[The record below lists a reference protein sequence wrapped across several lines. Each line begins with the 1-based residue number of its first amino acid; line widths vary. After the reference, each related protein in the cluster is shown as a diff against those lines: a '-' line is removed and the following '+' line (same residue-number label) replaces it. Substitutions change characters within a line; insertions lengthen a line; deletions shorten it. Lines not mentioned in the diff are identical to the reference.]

1 MKNNYLNLM
10 TIMLSLILLQATKL
24 LADKPKLKTVYIQGI
39 EKEQSQKDKC
49 HTKIGVIEEALKAQ
63 KEPYKIY
70 DGCKHGLS
78 LYSFAPDLMEQVD
91 SKTTIYLNAHGLR
104 IRSISLSGSDAIRHD
119 IQISSTFGD
128 PTNYVFDFLS
138 KINKP
143 LHVEL
148 YSCYSGQAI
157 DDVYALPLGSSLVT
171 HSSSGATA
179 LAELNDEEFFVSI
192 KEREDNPFSSYALT
206 ILLSAEQNSGLSVRT
221 DLGVKKFTA
230 QLPSGLCS
238 QQAIVSW
245 QKSEIERL
253 KKFYGE
259 LKEESLPEEVKEQI
273 SNAIAFI
280 EDGQKI
286 NRIQLEYLSRSQEL
300 SLLSS
305 AHKNDLAQVKCL
317 LAFGSEAR
325 TTHGNTALQI
335 ASHRGLEKMVSLLI
349 DSGADLDS
357 ADENGLTSL
366 MSACVFKYLVIVR
379 KLLAAG
385 ADVNKATKT
394 KEGST
399 PLLLSVCLPSSPASE
414 DEISV
419 VRLLIENNAIVSER
433 AKECIHQNM
442 PILDELVARK
452 LYGFGI
458 HKRMSELYK
467 LLASKLGWMGE
478 EL

>member
-1 MKNNYLNLM
+1 
-10 TIMLSLILLQATKL
+10 MLSLILLQATKL
-24 LADKPKLKTVYIQGI
+24 LADKPKLKTVYLQGI
-39 EKEQSQKDKC
+39 EKEQSQKDVC
-49 HTKIGVIEEALKAQ
+49 HTKISVIEEALKLQ
-63 KEPYKIY
+63 QEPYKIY
-70 DGCKHGLS
+70 DGCKHELS
-78 LYSFAPDLMEQVD
+78 LSRFARDLMEQVD

-104 IRSISLSGSDAIRHD
+104 MRSVSLSGSERIKHVM
-119 IQISSTFGD
+119 QISSTFGD
-128 PTNYVFDFLS
+128 PTNHVFDFLS

-157 DDVYALPLGSSLVT
+157 DDVNALPLGSSLVT
-171 HSSSGATA
+171 HSSSDAPA

-192 KEREDNPFSSYALT
+192 KEKEDNPFSSYVLT
-206 ILLSAEQNSGLSVRT
+206 ILLSAEQNNGLSVRT
-221 DLGVKKFTA
+221 NAGVKKFTT
-230 QLPSGLCS
+230 QLPNGLCS
-238 QQAIVSW
+238 QQAISSW

-253 KKFYGE
+253 KEFYGE
-259 LKEESLPEEVKEQI
+259 LKEGILPEEVNEQVV
-273 SNAIAFI
+273 NAIAFI

-286 NRIQLEYLSRSQEL
+286 NRVQLEYISRIQEL
-300 SLLSS
+300 NLLNS
-305 AHKNDLAQVKCL
+305 AHKNNLTQAKCL

-325 TTHGNTALQI
+325 TSKGNTALQI
-335 ASHRGLEKMVSLLI
+335 ASHSGQEEMVSLLV
-349 DSGADLDS
+349 DNGADLDS

-385 ADVNKATKT
+385 ADVNKATKI

-399 PLLLSVCLPSSPASE
+399 PLLLSACTLPSSPASE

-419 VRLLIENNAIVSER
+419 VRILIENNAIISER

-478 EL
+478 DL